1 MVTKSEV
8 KYIQSLAHKKFRD
21 EEKLFVLE
29 GVKIV
34 GELLKEFPH
43 RVKKLFALESWVATH
58 ASIVPSSVE
67 VVAVLSYELEK
78 ISFLQHPNEVLVLVD
93 MPAVR
98 PAKPMEHGITLVL
111 DQLQDPGNLGTI
123 IRTCDWFGVKQII
136 CSVDTVDA
144 FNPKV
149 VQAAMGSIMRI
160 DIIYTDLA
168 DFCLSSKGVPIYAA
182 VLHGESVFKTSF
194 LRPCFLL
201 IGNESKGISD
211 ALLSMASN
219 TITIPQIGA
228 AESLN
233 AAVATGIILAEMS
246 AEIT

>member
-1 MVTKSEV
+1 
-8 KYIQSLAHKKFRD
+8 
-21 EEKLFVLE
+21 
-29 GVKIV
+29 VKIV

-168 DFCLSSKGVPIYAA
+168 DFFLSSKGVPIYAA

>member
-43 RVKKLFALESWVATH
+43 RVKKLFALESWIATH

-78 ISFLQHPNEVLVLVD
+78 ISFLQHPNEVVALVD

-123 IRTCDWFGVKQII
+123 IRTCDWFGIKQII

-149 VQAAMGSIMRI
+149 VQSAMGSIMRI

-168 DFCLSSKGVPIYAA
+168 DFFLSSKGVPIYAA

-201 IGNESKGISD
+201 IGNESKGISEQ
-211 ALLSMASN
+211 LLSIASN
-219 TITIPQIGA
+219 KITIPKIGA

>member
-34 GELLKEFPH
+34 GELLNEFPN
-43 RVKKLFALESWVATH
+43 RVKKLFALESWIVMH
-58 ASIVPSSVE
+58 SSIVPASVE
-67 VVAVLSYELEK
+67 LIAVLPYELEK
-78 ISFLQHPNEVLVLVD
+78 ISFLQHPNEVLALVD
-93 MPAVR
+93 MPDLTQTQPSVN
-98 PAKPMEHGITLVL
+98 GITLVL

-123 IRTCDWFGVKQII
+123 IRTCDWFGIKQII

-160 DIIYTDLA
+160 DIIYTDLI
-168 DFCLSSKGVPIYAA
+168 DFLPSLKGVPIYAA
-182 VLHGESVFKTSF
+182 VLHGESVFKTNF
-194 LRPCFLL
+194 LSPCFLL
-201 IGNESKGISD
+201 VGNESKGISEE
-211 ALLSMASN
+211 LLSMSSN
-219 TITIPQIGA
+219 KITIPKIGA

-246 AEIT
+246 ADII

>member
-1 MVTKSEV
+1 
-8 KYIQSLAHKKFRD
+8 
-21 EEKLFVLE
+21 
-29 GVKIV
+29 VKIV

-43 RVKKLFALESWVATH
+43 RVKKLFALESWIATH
-58 ASIVPSSVE
+58 ASIVPVSVE

-78 ISFLQHPNEVLVLVD
+78 ISFLQHPNEVVALVE
-93 MPAVR
+93 MPVLTQAQ
-98 PAKPMEHGITLVL
+98 HSLNGITLVL

-123 IRTCDWFGVKQII
+123 IRTCDWFGIKQII

-149 VQAAMGSIMRI
+149 VQSAMGSIMRI

-168 DFCLSSKGVPIYAA
+168 DFFLSSKGVPIYAA

-211 ALLSMASN
+211 VLLSRASN
-219 TITIPQIGA
+219 TITIPKIGA

>member
-168 DFCLSSKGVPIYAA
+168 DFFLSSKGVPIYAA

>member
-8 KYIQSLAHKKFRD
+8 KYIQSLAHKKFR
-21 EEKLFVLE
+21 EEENLFVLE

-34 GELLKEFPH
+34 GELLREFPH
-43 RVKKLFALESWVATH
+43 RVKKLFALESWIATH

-78 ISFLQHPNEVLVLVD
+78 ISFLQHPNEVVALVE
-93 MPAVR
+93 MPELTQAQ
-98 PAKPMEHGITLVL
+98 PSLNGITLVL

-123 IRTCDWFGVKQII
+123 IRTCDWFGIKRII

-168 DFCLSSKGVPIYAA
+168 EFLRSSKDVPIYAA
-182 VLHGESVFKTSF
+182 VLHGESVFKSSF
-194 LRPCFLL
+194 LSPCFLL
-201 IGNESKGISD
+201 VGNESKGISEQ
-211 ALLSMASN
+211 LLSMASN
-219 TITIPQIGA
+219 KITIPKTGA

-233 AAVATGIILAEMS
+233 AAVATGIILAQMS
-246 AEIT
+246 ADII